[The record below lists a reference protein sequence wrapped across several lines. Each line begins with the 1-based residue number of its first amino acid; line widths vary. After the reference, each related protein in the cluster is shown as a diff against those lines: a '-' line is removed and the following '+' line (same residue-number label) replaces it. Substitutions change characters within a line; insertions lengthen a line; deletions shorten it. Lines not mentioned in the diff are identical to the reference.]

1 MSTRVKSIMIRD
13 VKTVNVDETVLAAA
27 EIMNRHEIGS
37 IIVVENG
44 NPAGIVTERDLLKRV
59 VAKRKDP
66 ATTRISAV
74 MSKPLATVKS
84 NTTIAR
90 ALNKMVKNNVKKL
103 VVTRTDRLVGILSL
117 TDLIPILD
125 GHISEKKIPLK
136 KIPKHMKRAFEIYY
150 DPIRQ
155 IRKKCPLTIGS
166 GASIS
171 CIGPRCMWYVGER
184 CVFLSLATRA

>member
-1 MSTRVKSIMIRD
+1 MSTRVESIMIRN

-27 EIMNRHEIGS
+27 EIMNRYAIGS

-66 ATTRISAV
+66 AATRISAV
-74 MSKPLATVKS
+74 MSKPLRTVKS
-84 NTTIAR
+84 HTTVAT
-90 ALNKMVKNNVKKL
+90 ALKKMVKNNVKKL
-103 VVTRTDRLVGILSL
+103 GVTSADGLVGILSL
-117 TDLIPILD
+117 TDLIPIID
-125 GHISEKKIPLK
+125 GQLSGKKIPLQ

-155 IRKKCPLTIGS
+155 IRKKCPLTISS

-171 CIGPRCMWYVGER
+171 CIGPRCMWYVEDK
-184 CVFLSLATRA
+184 CVFLNLTTRA